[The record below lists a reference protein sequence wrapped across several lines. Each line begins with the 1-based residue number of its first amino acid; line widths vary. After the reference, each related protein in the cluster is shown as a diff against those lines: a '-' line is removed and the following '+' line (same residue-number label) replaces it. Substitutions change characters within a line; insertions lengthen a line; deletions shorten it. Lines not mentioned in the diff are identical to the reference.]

1 MLMYHFHTLDQRTQI
16 SHTSLLV
23 SKNGIITNGVHYSR
37 IPQRYGGDYC
47 QNTLPYEII
56 YLIHFITGLQVNY

>member
-1 MLMYHFHTLDQRTQI
+1 MVY
-16 SHTSLLV
+16 
-23 SKNGIITNGVHYSR
+23 IIRVYLKGM
-37 IPQRYGGDYC
+37 GGDYC